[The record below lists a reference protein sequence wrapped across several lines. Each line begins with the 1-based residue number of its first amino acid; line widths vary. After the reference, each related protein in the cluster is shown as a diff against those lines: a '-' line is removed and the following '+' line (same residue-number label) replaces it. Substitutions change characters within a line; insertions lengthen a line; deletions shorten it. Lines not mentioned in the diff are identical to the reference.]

1 MLEHPRLV
9 ALFVSIVPAG
19 AAFGQ
24 SSSGT
29 DSFCEV
35 VGTYMQDVS
44 AQRAA
49 GVELDAAIDEVALSF
64 DALASDA
71 DDLANR
77 RRVLQSGRPLAVFAY
92 GLGDLR
98 PETVKQVGTAH
109 CLARG
114 GDVQLAPA
122 PAATAAIA
130 AEAGKCE
137 RRADDGGVDAACLSK
152 ATGAEAPAQTAST
165 TSVASRTERS
175 SRGSAIQP
183 FWELGAAFGGDTIG
197 SIVFVSGD
205 DQDIKAGDGLSFGGG
220 VVQRINDQFGIKY
233 TASYKVSFSA
243 ASNADVMKTVL
254 PIEVVPYYRMGDHK
268 FGLGLT
274 MHLSPKVDWDW
285 LAPEMNFDDATGLTL
300 EYAFR
305 RYSFSYTDI
314 DYELGPLTYDA
325 SHLSFKF
332 TSKF

>member
-1 MLEHPRLV
+1 MLEHPRLA
-9 ALFVSIVPAG
+9 ALLISIVPAG
-19 AAFGQ
+19 AALAQ
-24 SSSGT
+24 PSSGT
-29 DSFCEV
+29 ASFCEV

-49 GVELDAAIDEVALSF
+49 GVGLDAAIEEVALAF
-64 DALASDA
+64 DALAADA
-71 DDLANR
+71 EDLANR

-109 CLARG
+109 CSARD
-114 GDVQLAPA
+114 GDIALAPA
-122 PAATAAIA
+122 PAATETIA

-137 RRADDGGVDAACLSK
+137 RRADAGTVDAACIAK
-152 ATGAEAPAQTAST
+152 ATGAQPTST
-165 TSVASRTERS
+165 TSVARRTERA

-183 FWELGAAFGGDTIG
+183 FYELGLAAGGDTIG
-197 SIVFVSGD
+197 SIVFVTGD
-205 DQDIKAGDGLSFGGG
+205 QQDIEAGDGVSFGGG
-220 VVQRINDQFGIKY
+220 VVHRINDRFGIKY

-243 ASNADVMKTVL
+243 ASNADVMKSVL
-254 PIEVVPYYRMGDHK
+254 PIDIVPYYRTGDHK
-268 FGLGLT
+268 FGLGLSL
-274 MHLSPKVDWDW
+274 HLSPKVDWDW
-285 LAPEMNFDDATGLTL
+285 LAPTMNFDDATGLTL

-305 RYSFSYTDI
+305 RFSFSYTDI

-325 SHLSFKF
+325 SHLGFKF